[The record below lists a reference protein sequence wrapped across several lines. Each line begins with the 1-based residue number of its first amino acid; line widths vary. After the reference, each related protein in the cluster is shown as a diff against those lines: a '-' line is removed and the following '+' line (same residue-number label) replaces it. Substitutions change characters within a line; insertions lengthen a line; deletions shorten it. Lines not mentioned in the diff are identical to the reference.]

1 MAAAEFLLSV
11 VVPLKDEEP
20 NVRPL
25 TERLRSVLEPVTTRW
40 EVILVDDGSDDATYR
55 RALEVHGSDERFK
68 VVRLSRNFG
77 HQVALSAG
85 LDLAAGDAVVTMDG
99 DLQHPPEVIP
109 ELVDRWRSGAEVVYG
124 VMVERQGESH
134 LKDATARVF
143 YRALTRLTDIDVPSA
158 AGDFRLVDR
167 AALDAVRSMRE
178 SNRYLRGMFSWIGFD
193 QEGVPYSSPPRG
205 AGRSKYTFGRM
216 LRLATDAIVSF
227 SDRPLRL
234 ALNLGFLVSAASIL
248 FGVSAVVSKLAG
260 LDVVPG
266 WTSVMILV
274 GFVGGVQLIVLGII
288 GEYVGRI
295 SDEVKGRPLY
305 IVRAAHG
312 FEGPGA
318 ARSS

>member
-1 MAAAEFLLSV
+1 MAQAEFLLSV
-11 VVPLKDEEP
+11 VVPLKDEEA
-20 NVRPL
+20 NVQPL
-25 TERLRSVLEPVTTRW
+25 AERLRAVFEPITTRW
-40 EVILVDDGSDDATYR
+40 EVILVDDGSDDATYP
-55 RALEVHGSDERFK
+55 RAVELHHSDARFK
-68 VVRLSRNFG
+68 VIRLSRTFG

-99 DLQHPPEVIP
+99 DLQHPPEVIA

-124 VMVERQGESH
+124 VMVERQGESR
-134 LKDATARVF
+134 LKDKTARMF

-178 SNRYLRGMFSWIGFD
+178 SNRYLRGMFSWVGFD
-193 QEGVPYSSPPRG
+193 QDGVPYASPPRI

-234 ALNLGFLVSAASIL
+234 ALNLGFVVSAASIL

-260 LDVVPG
+260 LEVVAG

-295 SDEVKGRPLY
+295 SDEVKRRPLY

-312 FEGPGA
+312 FDGLGGG
-318 ARSS
+318 SG

>member
-25 TERLRSVLEPVTTRW
+25 SERLRSVLEPVTTRW
-40 EVILVDDGSDDATYR
+40 EVILVDDGSDDATYL

-312 FEGPGA
+312 FEGPGTA
-318 ARSS
+318 GSS

>member
-1 MAAAEFLLSV
+1 MARPEFMLSV
-11 VVPLKDEEP
+11 VVPLNDEEA
-20 NVRPL
+20 NVPL
-25 TERLRSVLEPVTTRW
+25 LGDRLRAVLEGITTRW
-40 EVILVDDGSDDATYR
+40 EVILVDDGSDDATYA
-55 RALEVHGSDERFK
+55 RAVELHGSDARFK
-68 VVRLSRNFG
+68 VIRLSRNFG

-109 ELVDRWRSGAEVVYG
+109 ELVARWREGAEVVYG

-143 YRALTRLTDIDVPSA
+143 YRALTRLADIDVPSA

-167 AALDAVRSMRE
+167 AALDAFRSMRE
-178 SNRYLRGMFSWIGFD
+178 ANRYLRGMFSWVGFEQD
-193 QEGVPYSSPPRG
+193 GVPYASPPRS

-216 LRLATDAIVSF
+216 TRLATDAIVSF

-234 ALNLGFLVSAASIL
+234 ALNIGFLVSVASIL
-248 FGVSAVVSKLAG
+248 FGFSALVSKLAG
-260 LDVVPG
+260 LEVVPG

-295 SDEVKGRPLY
+295 SEEVKRRPLY

-312 FEGPGA
+312 FDGPVGPV
-318 ARSS
+318 